1 MRNWSTGAEHTC
13 CGRIFRSRARKTC
26 RFRCA
31 WRTARRFCAWSAS
44 TTHAG
49 WRHKA
54 PRSDSYSGVRMPS
67 TRIPDAVKRVFTETF
82 TARDIAEPLAS
93 FDADASS
100 AQVREFMQAK
110 DFDVVGIRSEGQI
123 TEYATRDALAAG
135 ACGQCR
141 RPFDDA
147 LVLDDTAPLLHVPMK
162 LNQLPFVFVSLLG
175 GVGGIITRADLQKP
189 PVRMWLFGIVTLI
202 EMRCSELIERHCAAD
217 GWKKYLS
224 EARLEKAQAL
234 LAERSRRD
242 QTLRLVDCL
251 QFSDKGQIIAR
262 NEEIRKLTVFPSRR
276 QAEEAIKKLEQLRNN
291 LAHAQDILT
300 PDWGTIVQLCEFV
313 IS

>member
-1 MRNWSTGAEHTC
+1 
-13 CGRIFRSRARKTC
+13 
-26 RFRCA
+26 
-31 WRTARRFCAWSAS
+31 
-44 TTHAG
+44 
-49 WRHKA
+49 
-54 PRSDSYSGVRMPS
+54 MPS
-67 TRIPDAVKRVFTETF
+67 MRIPDAVKRVFTETF

-93 FDADASS
+93 FDADAPS
-100 AQVREFMQAK
+100 AQLRAFMQAR
-110 DFDVVGIRSEGQI
+110 DFDVVGIRSEGRI
-123 TEYATRDALAAG
+123 TGYVEKDALTEG
-135 ACGQCR
+135 ACGQWR

-147 LVLDDTAPLLHVPMK
+147 MVLDDTAPLLQVLMK
-162 LNQLPFVFVSLLG
+162 LNRLPFAFISVLG
-175 GVGGIITRADLQKP
+175 SVGGIITRADLQKP

-202 EMRCSELIERHCAAD
+202 EMRCSELIERHCEAD

-276 QAEEAIKKLEQLRNN
+276 QAEEAIKRLEQLRNN

-300 PDWGTIVQLCEFV
+300 SDWGTIVELCEF
-313 IS
+313 ITK